1 MEIQY
6 LKTVLLVATH
16 LNFSKVAEEIPCAPS
31 SVSRQVKCV
40 EEALGITLFDRP
52 ARGERL
58 KLTGPGTSVLPYIA
72 QVVGQYESLE
82 FHISR
87 LKGQDEKPYTIGLP
101 LGRISIKTECLL
113 MEKFYLYAPW
123 AQYSV
128 SILPILGGRSLPAQS
143 GI

>member
-52 ARGERL
+52 ARA
-58 KLTGPGTSVLPYIA
+58 SA
-72 QVVGQYESLE
+72 
-82 FHISR
+82 
-87 LKGQDEKPYTIGLP
+87 
-101 LGRISIKTECLL
+101 
-113 MEKFYLYAPW
+113 
-123 AQYSV
+123 
-128 SILPILGGRSLPAQS
+128 
-143 GI
+143 

>member
-52 ARGERL
+52 ARGE
-58 KLTGPGTSVLPYIA
+58 G
-72 QVVGQYESLE
+72 
-82 FHISR
+82 
-87 LKGQDEKPYTIGLP
+87 KPRRGKDQGRRGLP
-101 LGRISIKTECLL
+101 PEPPRRCKDSTEQPSLMKPFYINVGR
-113 MEKFYLYAPW
+113 
-123 AQYSV
+123 
-128 SILPILGGRSLPAQS
+128 
-143 GI
+143 